1 VLPVTIRIY
10 ALSTMCAWMMVSETA
25 FVLAPP
31 MHVKLQGFV
40 RRPRGQLVGVM
51 VRVITRQIQ
60 ALRVTMDWRAP
71 MMINARITS
80 HVAALSTCVISLP
93 SAPQL
98 KVQPV
103 TVMAP
108 VTIL

>member
-1 VLPVTIRIY
+1 
-10 ALSTMCAWMMVSETA
+10 
-25 FVLAPP
+25 

-40 RRPRGQLVGVM
+40 RRPRGQLVRVM
-51 VRVITRQIQ
+51 VRVITQLMPAPR
-60 ALRVTMDWRAP
+60 ATMNWRAP

-80 HVAALSTCVISLP
+80 LVGALSTCVISLQ

-98 KVQPV
+98 KVQPA